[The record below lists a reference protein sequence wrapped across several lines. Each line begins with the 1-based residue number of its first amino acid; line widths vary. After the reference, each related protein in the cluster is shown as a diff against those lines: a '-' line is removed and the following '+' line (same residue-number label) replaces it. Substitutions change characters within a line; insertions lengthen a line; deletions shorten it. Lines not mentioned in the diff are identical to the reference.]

1 MRQEYTKLSQEELIS
16 LVERKSEEVDVLT
29 EINRRLKGH
38 FEIGSLLK
46 EIMNTTKKIL
56 NSEACSLLLVDE
68 ETQQLFF
75 YVTDDSGSN
84 LDQFRIEKGQGVVGA
99 VFESGEPLI
108 VNNAQQDPRFFK
120 GVDAETGFVTK
131 SLACVPMT
139 LGRRVIGVVEVLNK
153 LENDYAE
160 DDLQILETLASQSA
174 LAIEY
179 VRANEKRSMN
189 ERMAVVGNM
198 AAAVIHDLRNSMQ
211 VISGFSQ
218 LIALQQP
225 DQKENCEIIRSEI
238 DKLVQMSQEILE
250 FSRGSKISISPKNV
264 SLIEFIR
271 NLHALNKTKLSE
283 EKVDFQLELLEDVT
297 ISIDVVKMQRV
308 IQNIISNAVDALS
321 DDRVIVITG
330 GLMESKA
337 IIKIMDHGQGMD
349 AETQKNLFKP
359 FFTKGKAGGTG
370 LGMAIVQNIISSHNA
385 TIQVDSELEKGTTFT
400 LDFPIVN

>member
-1 MRQEYTKLSQEELIS
+1 MAQEYTKLSREELIS
-16 LVERKSEEVDVLT
+16 LVERKSEEVGVLT

-330 GLMESKA
+330 GLIESKA
-337 IIKIMDHGQGMD
+337 IIKTMDHGQGMD
-349 AETQKNLFKP
+349 SETQKNLFKP

-385 TIQVDSELEKGTTFT
+385 TIQVDSELGKGTTFT

>member
-1 MRQEYTKLSQEELIS
+1 MAQEYTKLSREELIS
-16 LVERKSEEVDVLT
+16 LVERKSEEVGVLT

-84 LDQFRIEKGQGVVGA
+84 LDQFCIEKGQGVVGA

-238 DKLVQMSQEILE
+238 DKLVQMSQ
-250 FSRGSKISISPKNV
+250 
-264 SLIEFIR
+264 
-271 NLHALNKTKLSE
+271 
-283 EKVDFQLELLEDVT
+283 
-297 ISIDVVKMQRV
+297 
-308 IQNIISNAVDALS
+308 
-321 DDRVIVITG
+321 
-330 GLMESKA
+330 
-337 IIKIMDHGQGMD
+337 
-349 AETQKNLFKP
+349 
-359 FFTKGKAGGTG
+359 
-370 LGMAIVQNIISSHNA
+370 
-385 TIQVDSELEKGTTFT
+385 
-400 LDFPIVN
+400 

>member
-1 MRQEYTKLSQEELIS
+1 MAQEYTKLSQEELIS

-330 GLMESKA
+330 GLIESKA
-337 IIKIMDHGQGMD
+337 IIKTMDHGQGMD
-349 AETQKNLFKP
+349 SETQKNLFKP

-385 TIQVDSELEKGTTFT
+385 TIQVDSELGKGTTFT

>member
-1 MRQEYTKLSQEELIS
+1 MAQEYTKLSQEELIS

-56 NSEACSLLLVDE
+56 KSEACSLLLVDE

-337 IIKIMDHGQGMD
+337 MIKIKDHGQGMD

-370 LGMAIVQNIISSHNA
+370 LGMAIVHNIISSHNA
-385 TIQVDSELEKGTTFT
+385 TIQVDSELGEGTTFI
-400 LDFPIVN
+400 LDFPIIK